1 MFSRNERFRYSSIY
15 LRKRSFLALYVI
27 MTTLPQYSHHAC
39 LRPTLLVQ
47 VIEAKPPDPRRCG
60 YPIRASGS
68 CSVSAVPGDVPCPT
82 AVWRWSLLVLITARL
97 PHTCLGCNII
107 LPDHLGCFP
116 GLGGRR
122 PTNAPGWRGSGGGGA
137 PGPPSCVLFG

>member
-82 AVWRWSLLVLITARL
+82 ALSRGSLLVLITA
-97 PHTCLGCNII
+97 PPPPTFPGCNII
-107 LPDHLGCFP
+107 LPAHLRFLP
-116 GLGGRR
+116 L
-122 PTNAPGWRGSGGGGA
+122 
-137 PGPPSCVLFG
+137 